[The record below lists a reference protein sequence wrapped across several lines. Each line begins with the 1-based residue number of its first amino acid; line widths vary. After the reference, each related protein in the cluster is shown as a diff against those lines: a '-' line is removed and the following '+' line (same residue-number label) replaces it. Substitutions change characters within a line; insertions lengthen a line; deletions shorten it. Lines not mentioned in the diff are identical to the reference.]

1 MHKRRVMLALR
12 YVQRIFLIYLVIYIG
27 NHMNSSA
34 IKDLHYERY
43 LKILSKLHEP
53 LRRELIERF
62 SNITSSVD
70 S

>member
-1 MHKRRVMLALR
+1 
-12 YVQRIFLIYLVIYIG
+12 
-27 NHMNSSA
+27 MNSSA